1 MKKYLVILFLLL
13 CISAQGR
20 DWVSQSNEALRSD
33 MLTFAEGFAQRE
45 KGTPA
50 GKILRS
56 FVKKQKR
63 YGDKDSLAWI
73 SDTKDVVLKLEKI
86 CPPVVDDG
94 SHAAQTRRDM
104 FLLLD
109 YPLHADNR
117 APGASEALK
126 DEFDRMSDS
135 YRAQARE
142 KVLKFLETQAPAKP
156 GELQIIKVYNCGI
169 ILRDSE
175 RTIAIDIK
183 WEGDSEGAE
192 AIASKADVFYLSH
205 PHHDH
210 YNDIMMEALADEG
223 VETVLSEDVAPSRQ
237 WDGKMLIHEDVYEPV
252 MVNGIKTVIQKG
264 YQKKAP
270 NNLYYLEFDGWKVL
284 LPGESHNFEKLSEL
298 SQLEAPDLILVP
310 SWNRMDLVFEA
321 VSKMKGFDR
330 TKVICIP
337 EHENEFTHTVDHR
350 ESFRE
355 LFSRK
360 DRLGGDDDAVRPEI
374 LLLEIG
380 ENATLKK

>member
-1 MKKYLVILFLLL
+1 MKKYLVILFTLL

-20 DWVSQSNEALRSD
+20 DWVPQSNEALRSD

-45 KGTPA
+45 KGTQA
-50 GKILRS
+50 GRILRA
-56 FVKKQKR
+56 FVKKQNR
-63 YGDKDSLAWI
+63 SRDRDSLAWI

-86 CPPVVDDG
+86 CPPVVYDG

-117 APGASEALK
+117 APGASQALK
-126 DEFDRMSDS
+126 DEFDRMSGT

-142 KVLKFLETQAPAKP
+142 KVLRFLETQSPAKS

-183 WEGDSEGAE
+183 WEGDAAGAE
-192 AIASKADVFYLSH
+192 AIASKADVFFLSH

-210 YNDIMMEALADEG
+210 YSDVMMEALADCG
-223 VETVLSEDVAPSRQ
+223 VKTVLSEDVAPTRQ

-252 MVNGIKTVIQKG
+252 TVNGIKTVIQSG
-264 YQKKAP
+264 YQGKAP

-298 SQLEAPDLILVP
+298 SRFWAPDLIITP
-310 SWNRMDLVFEA
+310 SWNRMNLIFEA
-321 VSKMKGFDR
+321 VSRMKGFDR

-337 EHENEFTHTVDHR
+337 EHENEFAHTVDHR

-355 LFSRK
+355 LFGRK
-360 DRLGGDDDAVRPEI
+360 DRLGGDETVRPEI
-374 LLLEIG
+374 ILLEIG
-380 ENATLKK
+380 ECTTLKK